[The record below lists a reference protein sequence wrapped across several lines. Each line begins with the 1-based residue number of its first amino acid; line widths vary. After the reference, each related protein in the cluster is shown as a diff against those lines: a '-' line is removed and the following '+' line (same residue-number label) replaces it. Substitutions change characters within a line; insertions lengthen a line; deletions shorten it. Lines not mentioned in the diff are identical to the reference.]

1 MNYSWKNFFVQ
12 STEELE
18 ATDENRN
25 APKNMSYCF
34 LFDIA
39 ERHIS
44 EICIVTNSFV
54 NSTKSD

>member
-39 ERHIS
+39 EGHIS
-44 EICIVTNSFV
+44 QICIVTNSFV
-54 NSTKSD
+54 DST